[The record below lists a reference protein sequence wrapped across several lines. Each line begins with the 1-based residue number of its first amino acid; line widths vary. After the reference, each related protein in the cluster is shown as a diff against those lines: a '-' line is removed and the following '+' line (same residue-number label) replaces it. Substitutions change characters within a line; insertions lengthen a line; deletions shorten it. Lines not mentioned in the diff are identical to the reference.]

1 MLALPFGATAVAIK
15 TKDGVVLAADRRM
28 SYGGFIVS
36 RNIRKVHKLSDRIAL
51 AVTGFYGDMSG
62 LVRMLDVEIRYYEVS
77 TGRPMGL
84 RAVAK
89 LLSSLLY
96 SYRVTPLYVEA
107 IVGGIDADKK
117 PKIYVLDPV
126 GAITEEE
133 FAATGSGA
141 TIALGVI
148 EASYKSD
155 ISLEEAERIV
165 EAAMRAAIS
174 RDAGSGDAIDI
185 VSVSLNGVEERTVRL
200 KVVGL

>member
-1 MLALPFGATAVAIK
+1 VLALPFGATAVAIK